1 MQLLS
6 YGYRLMTITGQHLV
20 RNCSTVT
27 MCRLKDCPVYLDM
40 STTLAETHQ
49 EDDNTSALDIASK
62 FILKTNL
69 VVNKKILDMHLVSRP
84 KPHSSLRE
92 NFKEM
97 ETSGEIRSGHY
108 TFKHDEIIR
117 GNYNL
122 LLTKTQLLE
131 GNLNRELFVSSLTRD
146 SQLKK
151 NLVGFFLLQHLPN
164 SQLRLPYE
172 VCERLG
178 KVLFSKNFSKTED
191 EFILSWV
198 SQNGPRW
205 TELAVLLGR
214 NYIYSNSTVSK
225 RHKYLA
231 AKKNRY
237 EAGEL
242 RPTELAL
249 IVEEVFK
256 QDKNALDSEKRK
268 VDWNSIALK
277 LNRSDLTVRQAFH
290 TKILPTLTLY
300 EAGNLTDIR
309 PTLIDHIQAEGW
321 TYAAE
326 VDWQKLAERKEFR
339 GYTATALCKVYTTMK
354 LNTAKKFPYLQP
366 KTVMIDDVKKW
377 WFTSTRKGRSGKLW
391 KDELS
396 IVSAYRQ
403 SQ

>member
-1 MQLLS
+1 
-6 YGYRLMTITGQHLV
+6 
-20 RNCSTVT
+20 VT
-27 MCRLKDCPVYLDM
+27 MCRLKDSPVYLDM
-40 STTLAETHQ
+40 STTLAQ
-49 EDDNTSALDIASK
+49 AQQDDDTTSALDTASK

-84 KPHSSLRE
+84 KLHSSLRE

-122 LLTKTQLLE
+122 LLTKSQLLE
-131 GNLNRELFVSSLTRD
+131 GNLNCELFVSGLTRET
-146 SQLKK
+146 QLKK

-172 VCERLG
+172 VCDRLG

-198 SQNGPRW
+198 NQNGPRW

-214 NYIYSNSTVSK
+214 NYIFSDSTICK

-237 EAGEL
+237 EVGEL
-242 RPTELAL
+242 RPDELAL
-249 IVEEVFK
+249 IVEEIFK
-256 QDKNALDSEKRK
+256 QDKDVLDSEKRK
-268 VDWNSIALK
+268 INWDSIALK

-290 TKILPTLTLY
+290 AKILPTLTLY
-300 EAGNLTDIR
+300 KAGNLTDIR
-309 PTLIDHIQAEGW
+309 PTLIDHVKAEGW

-326 VDWQKLAERKEFR
+326 VDWQILAEREEFA
-339 GYTATALCKVYTTMK
+339 GYTATALCKVYTSMK
-354 LNTAKKFPYLQP
+354 ANTAKKFPDLQP
-366 KTVMIDDVKKW
+366 KMVKVDDVKKW
-377 WFTSTRKGRSGKLW
+377 WLTSRRKGRSGKLW

-403 SQ
+403 SQKLY